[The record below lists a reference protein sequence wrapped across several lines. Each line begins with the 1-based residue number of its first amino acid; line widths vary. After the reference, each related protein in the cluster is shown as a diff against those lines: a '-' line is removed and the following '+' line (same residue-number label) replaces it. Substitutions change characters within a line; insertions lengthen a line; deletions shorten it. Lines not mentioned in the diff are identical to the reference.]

1 MQWHTIN
8 FKPVYREIES
18 KWNRKVNTPQFLAN
32 SWNPEP
38 NVYYDMRQ
46 NEDQGPHMRWCR
58 WIVFST
64 ALVLYNF
71 IVGEI

>member
-38 NVYYDMRQ
+38 NIYYDMRQ
-46 NEDQGPHMRWCR
+46 N
-58 WIVFST
+58 
-64 ALVLYNF
+64 ALSRIYHIDESLFNIF
-71 IVGEI
+71 I